1 MTARPP
7 HSVATAG
14 DQPDWS
20 LAGDLCTRPSRC
32 SSTHHSPP
40 QPKPPLSFSSLSV
53 SPSFFHLIIIIILFP
68 LSLFFLFFFL
78 FLPSHLNIFQHPP
91 LPSPSFLS
99 LFFFSF
105 FIFNPFSSLF
115 LLLPLLPTPSPL
127 YSTYP
132 PLSHRLPRGSLPFS
146 SSLPSI
152 YILPRTLSIRIIPVR
167 LWLDLPRC
175 Y

>member
-115 LLLPLLPTPSPL
+115 LLLPLRPTPSPL

-132 PLSHRLPRGSLPFS
+132 PLSHHLPRGPPPLLIESALDIY
-146 SSLPSI
+146 PS
-152 YILPRTLSIRIIPVR
+152 
-167 LWLDLPRC
+167 
-175 Y
+175 